1 MRSEFTSEP
10 FSFRQFSDKGGVPA
24 APFVIAEIGH
34 NHQGDVS
41 KAVELIRTA
50 SACGASAAKF
60 QKRSNRD
67 LFTKSGYEAP
77 YSSENAFA
85 PTYGEHREALEF
97 GREEYLRC
105 RDAADE
111 AGILFFATA
120 FDKPSVDFL
129 IDLEVPLFKVAS
141 GDLKSWPLLDYIA
154 QTGKPTIISSGG
166 GTLEDVRAAHEIFE
180 RRGTELAILQC
191 TAGYPPSYEE
201 LNLRVIQTYQR
212 EFPQTVIGY
221 SGHDNGIAM
230 PLVAYMLGARIIEKH
245 FTLDRSLKGTDHSF
259 SLEPTGM
266 KKMIRD
272 IMRTRLAL
280 GDGIKIVYD
289 SEKAPVE
296 KMSKSVVAASNITA
310 GKRLT
315 EADLAFKSP
324 GVGMKPNLVNE
335 IIGRVL
341 LRNLEEDELFAPD
354 DLG

>member
-1 MRSEFTSEP
+1 MHSEFTSKT
-10 FSFRQFSDKGGVPA
+10 FSFSTFQDNGDVPA
-24 APFVIAEIGH
+24 SPFVIAEIGH
-34 NHQGDVS
+34 NHQGDVG
-41 KAVELIRTA
+41 KAVDLIRTA

-67 LFTKSGYEAP
+67 LFTKSGYDAP

-85 PTYGEHREALEF
+85 PTYGQHREALEF
-97 GREEYLRC
+97 GREEYLQC
-105 RDAADE
+105 RDAADQ

-129 IDLEVPLFKVAS
+129 VDLDVPLLKVAS
-141 GDLKSWPLLDYIA
+141 GDLKSLPLLEHIA
-154 QTGKPTIISSGG
+154 QTGKPTIISTGG
-166 GTLEDVRAAHEIFE
+166 GTLEDVRVAQEIFQ

-191 TAGYPPSYEE
+191 TAGYPPAYEE
-201 LNLRVIQTYQR
+201 LNLRVIQTLQR

-272 IMRTRLAL
+272 IMRARLAL
-280 GDGIKIVYD
+280 GDGIKTVYD

-296 KMSKSVVAASNITA
+296 KMSKSIVAARKLPT
-310 GKRLT
+310 GTRLN
-315 EADLAFKSP
+315 EDDLAYKSP
-324 GVGMKPNLVNE
+324 GVGMKPNLTSE
-335 IIGRVL
+335 IVGKVL
-341 LRNLEEDELFAPD
+341 LREMEEDELFAPD
-354 DLG
+354 DVK